1 MHCSKGMGVY
11 HYRNILSLL
20 IPSGV
25 LGDRGRLFEY
35 GLVKDRV
42 CVFDLLKAV
51 VSECWRYLRI
61 LDDSR

>member
-25 LGDRGRLFEY
+25 LGDRGRMFEY

-42 CVFDLLKAV
+42 CVCDLLKAV
-51 VSECWRYLRI
+51 VSEC
-61 LDDSR
+61 